1 MKLSIYFFFAFV
13 LILTAPLNSCK
24 KDTVALNDTTDSI
37 VDSTLI
43 KDTTTLFNDSLK
55 TSWNLKFDSQSFSWS
70 GLYKDVDNGY
80 ANFGKN
86 EQGNGLVLYSKENEM
101 YISFSNIP
109 TKIGSQTYDLL
120 SISSKKGM
128 FIKSSLY
135 AGATFSTAQN
145 DKVELTITKFTN
157 QLGGVIQGTFKGTV
171 TKTADPLS
179 QAKLIEGSF
188 TAYNNSLTPAP

>member
-55 TSWNLKFDSQSFSWS
+55 TNWNLKFDSQSFSWS

-171 TKTADPLS
+171 TKDLLS
-179 QAKLIEGSF
+179 QAKSIEGSF

>member
-1 MKLSIYFFFAFV
+1 MKLFVYFFFALV

-24 KDTVALNDTTDSI
+24 KDTVAVKDTTDSLI
-37 VDSTLI
+37 DSTLI

-70 GLYKDVDNGY
+70 GLYKDVDKGF

-86 EQGNGLVLYSKENEM
+86 EQGNGLVLYSKENEI

-109 TKIGSQTYDLL
+109 TKVGSQTYDLV
-120 SISSKKGM
+120 SATNQKAM

-135 AGATFSTAQN
+135 EGATFSTVQN
-145 DKVELTITKFTN
+145 DKVQLTILKFTN
-157 QLGGVIQGTFKGTV
+157 KLGGVIQGTFKGSV
-171 TKTADPLS
+171 TKTAVPLS